1 MFWSFSKNSLKLNMD
16 PGAGSDGDLKDQH
29 FGLWGALMTS
39 DKHIR
44 ILIDAREFVHG
55 RVTGIARVLQ
65 GLTASMA
72 NWSACEQISLA
83 VKDAPA
89 VPSGLRLLGKV
100 SIKEMPSSFLNS
112 EKALSNLS
120 RHFDLYISPYP
131 KLPLFGVH
139 CPAIH
144 IIHDV
149 LDLTHPLYKTRFK
162 TVFDRYRLKKAL
174 NRADLTWY
182 DSSWSMLETAKSFG
196 FAGNNPRVRYPG
208 IDKMFKPEKTKSD
221 NDVLSKYGLHTD
233 YVLALGNGL
242 PHKNLGIILDIAH
255 QIERPVVFAGIPD
268 NNRQYWESRHPGIRS
283 KWIRHVEEQHLPAL
297 MRGAF
302 CLVQPSLV
310 EGYGYPPLEAMACGV
325 PVLVSDIP
333 VLLETTGGNALAI
346 DPADSDAWIG
356 ALLRLEDQFI
366 YEHMRNKGLEWV
378 SDFRGLTAWD
388 RYLNDLETL
397 LNLG

>member
-1 MFWSFSKNSLKLNMD
+1 
-16 PGAGSDGDLKDQH
+16 
-29 FGLWGALMTS
+29 MTS
-39 DKHIR
+39 NGRLR

-72 NWSACEQISLA
+72 NWPACEQVSLA
-83 VKDAPA
+83 VKDART

-100 SIKEMPSSFLNS
+100 SIREIPSSFLNS

-174 NRADLTWY
+174 HRADITWY
-182 DSSWSMLETAKSFG
+182 DSSWSMAETQKHFG
-196 FAGNNPRVRYPG
+196 LSGRNPRVRYPG
-208 IDKMFKPEKTKSD
+208 IEKAFQPQKQPD
-221 NDVLSKYGLHTD
+221 DHNILEGYGLKAGFI
-233 YVLALGNGL
+233 LALGNGL
-242 PHKNLGIILDIAH
+242 PHKNLGILLDIAH
-255 QIERPVVFAGIPD
+255 QIKSPIVFAGVPD
-268 NNRQYWESRHPGIRS
+268 NNRRYWESRHLGIRS

-302 CLVQPSLV
+302 CLLQPSLV
-310 EGYGYPPLEAMACGV
+310 EGYGYPPLEAMACGTPAV
-325 PVLVSDIP
+325 VSDIP
-333 VLLETTGGNALAI
+333 VLVETTGNRALKAA
-346 DPADSDAWIG
+346 PRNPEAWMG
-356 ALLRLEDQFI
+356 ALKALENPSAYDDLV
-366 YEHMRNKGLEWV
+366 EKGLRWCEPLHG
-378 SDFRGLTAWD
+378 RRAWEP
-388 RYLNDLETL
+388 YLADIE
-397 LNLG
+397 NLMKGS